1 MERSR
6 VQMSDTQLLERETEA
21 AQPQQPRR
29 RWGVVPLAIVL
40 GVVAL
45 FVVIGMSIV
54 SAIRGVVDSVPTPSD
69 LAAVFEPEPYEE
81 IGPVVISSIRDLANL
96 TTIEVVEYTIV
107 EKGTDEGWLSWARGD
122 SLQLFAVAK
131 IGAGV
136 DLDKVTVRDVTLGE
150 DGVVELSVPAAEIQY
165 VAVDNEASQI
175 LDRETGL
182 FTKGDPQLETE
193 ARQVAD
199 EVLVQG
205 ALDDGLLADAEAN
218 AQEVLTDFLL
228 GLGYRDVIVEFKP

>member
-1 MERSR
+1 
-6 VQMSDTQLLERETEA
+6 MSDTQLLDRETETT
-21 AQPQQPRR
+21 PQTEPAPKR
-29 RWGVVPLAIVL
+29 RWGVVPIAIVL

-45 FVVIGMSIV
+45 FVVIGMNII

-69 LAAVFEPEPYEE
+69 LAAVFEPEPYED

-107 EKGTDEGWLSWARGD
+107 DKGTDQGWLSWARGD
-122 SLQLFAVAK
+122 SIQLFAVAK

-136 DLDKVTVRDVTLGE
+136 DLNQITVRDVTLGD
-150 DGVVELSVPAAEIQY
+150 DGVVELTVPSAEIQY
-165 VAVDNEASQI
+165 VAVDNEATQI

-182 FTKGDPQLETE
+182 FTKGDPELETD

-218 AQEVLTDFLL
+218 AKEVLTDFLH
-228 GLGYRDVIVEFKP
+228 GLGYRDVIVEFAG